1 MFNNL
6 DVPSFPNI
14 QKRGSR
20 NILKKSPSKN
30 IINSLGSEKQIF
42 VRQKIKTKEET
53 VSILSLSVDSM
64 LRKSRDNREMVYRY
78 IQEYKRENFK
88 SKISNFPEHNVNGML
103 CIDLPTEM
111 ELKNINGKTIF
122 DRFIVDTQELSKKL
136 RQPKTSWNSLKF
148 LLKKNYIKIK
158 KSLNKDIL
166 QNAKIDRFCIEEN
179 SPLYKFEDPCDK
191 KVLGADFGSIKQ
203 GSLKVK
209 KLASELSYINLKSPD
224 KTQNEFEKAQIYTE
238 KQYNDSGNIEPWY
251 TFSENDSKESSL
263 TEFVGQNVNKFHFKP
278 SKSKSVDDLCLI
290 NGRIKRI
297 NTTKSMNILK
307 ADTRKSL

>member
-1 MFNNL
+1 
-6 DVPSFPNI
+6 
-14 QKRGSR
+14 
-20 NILKKSPSKN
+20 
-30 IINSLGSEKQIF
+30 
-42 VRQKIKTKEET
+42 
-53 VSILSLSVDSM
+53 M

-122 DRFIVDTQELSKKL
+122 DRFIVDTQELK
-136 RQPKTSWNSLKF
+136 
-148 LLKKNYIKIK
+148 
-158 KSLNKDIL
+158 
-166 QNAKIDRFCIEEN
+166 EN

-307 ADTRKSL
+307 ADTLIEEKIKLNSVTYLEESVIRASNIIRGNCEQSPFYIFKNKTFMFEKREPNEIEANQNYIQKFE